1 MGRGGAL
8 FVRAVAGGAG
18 GTVGAAN
25 VAKRAPGGYNW
36 FFGAVH
42 HWGEVVKEAGAQA
55 DR

>member
-1 MGRGGAL
+1 MGRGSAL

-25 VAKRAPGGYNW
+25 VAKRAPDGCNGL
-36 FFGAVH
+36 FGAVH
-42 HWGEVVKEAGAQA
+42 HTQV